1 MGCSRATPAS
11 INDQSKATVM
21 TQDNFS
27 QLLQFFKILGHES
40 RLQIVGLLANGE
52 RSVGDLADA
61 LALTEPT
68 VSHHLAMMK
77 EVGLVGV
84 RAEGTTRIYWLDLT
98 FLERMSK
105 NIFSQ
110 DNLAALSPANKEENS
125 EQKILQTFIE
135 GNRIKEI
142 PARRQKRFVV
152 LQWLVNQFEP
162 GVRYPEAE
170 MNSRLK
176 QYHPDHA
183 ALRRYLIEN
192 GLMQR
197 EKGIYWR
204 IDQ

>member
-1 MGCSRATPAS
+1 
-11 INDQSKATVM
+11 M

-52 RSVGDLADA
+52 RSVGELAAA
-61 LALTEPT
+61 LKLTEPT

-77 EVGLVGV
+77 EVGLLGV
-84 RAEGTTRIYWLDLT
+84 RAEGTTRIYWLDTT

-110 DNLAALSPANKEENS
+110 ANLANLVPAEQEENS
-125 EQKILQTFIE
+125 AQKILQTFLE
-135 GNRIKEI
+135 GARIREI
-142 PARRQKRFVV
+142 PARRQKRLVV

-162 GVRYPEAE
+162 GIRYPEAE
-170 MNSRLK
+170 MNARLK
-176 QYHPDHA
+176 QYHPDFA

-197 EKGIYWR
+197 ENGLYWR
-204 IDQ
+204 IDG

>member
-1 MGCSRATPAS
+1 MAQNS
-11 INDQSKATVM
+11 
-21 TQDNFS
+21 FE

-52 RSVGDLADA
+52 RSVGELAAA
-61 LALTEPT
+61 LQLTEPT

-77 EVGLVGV
+77 ELGLLGS
-84 RAEGTTRIYWLDLT
+84 RAVGTTRIYWLDTT

-105 NIFSQ
+105 DIFSQ
-110 DNLAALSPANKEENS
+110 ANLATLVAEEKTEDAS
-125 EQKILQTFIE
+125 QKILQTFLE
-135 GNRIKEI
+135 DNRIKEI
-142 PARRQKRFVV
+142 PAKRQKRLVI
-152 LQWLVNQFEP
+152 LQWLVNQFER

-176 QYHPDHA
+176 QYHPDFA

-197 EKGIYWR
+197 EGGIYWR
-204 IDQ
+204 IDPP

>member
-1 MGCSRATPAS
+1 MA
-11 INDQSKATVM
+11 QSS
-21 TQDNFS
+21 FE

-52 RSVGDLADA
+52 RSVGELAAA
-61 LALTEPT
+61 LQLTEPT

-77 EVGLVGV
+77 ELGLLGS
-84 RAEGTTRIYWLDLT
+84 RAAGTTRIYWLDTT

-105 NIFSQ
+105 DIFSQ
-110 DNLAALSPANKEENS
+110 ANLATLVPEEKA
-125 EQKILQTFIE
+125 EDATQKILQTFLEE
-135 GNRIKEI
+135 GRIKEI
-142 PARRQKRFVV
+142 PAKRQKRLVI
-152 LQWLVNQFEP
+152 LQWLVNQFER

-176 QYHPDHA
+176 QYHPDFA

-197 EKGIYWR
+197 EGGIYWR
-204 IDQ
+204 IDP